1 MGYAGRCNPLI
12 LCSFILLYE
21 KCRFLW
27 KIKEFT
33 KFADYYSKDMLYQNM
48 DVCADR
54 RFAFKENENE
64 TGNDYREYG
73 RFLSPG
79 QDDSDRTFQKP
90 ENFSRKNKAYGV
102 NRYSEWKVGCCG
114 SQRHL

>member
-1 MGYAGRCNPLI
+1 
-12 LCSFILLYE
+12 
-21 KCRFLW
+21 
-27 KIKEFT
+27 
-33 KFADYYSKDMLYQNM
+33 MLYQNM

-54 RFAFKENENE
+54 RFAFEENENE

-90 ENFSRKNKAYGV
+90 ENFSRKNKAYGGK
-102 NRYSEWKVGCCG
+102 NDRTGRTAHRIPYPYEC
-114 SQRHL
+114 